1 MILHVDANSAYLS
14 WTAAALLEKGGAVDL
29 RLVPSVIG
37 GSEKNRHGIVLAKSI
52 PAKKMGVKT
61 GETLFEARSRCPH
74 LLVYPPDYGL
84 YVLASDSMVEILRQY
99 SFFVE
104 RYSIDECF
112 LKWEGRREESVKAAF
127 AIKERI
133 KKELGFTV
141 NVGVSTNKL
150 LAKMASELKKPD
162 MVHTLFKEEMEEK
175 MWPLPVGDLFMV
187 GKATERKL
195 KGVGINT
202 IGDLASADKRWLRL
216 LLKSHGELVYRYAN
230 GIDETGVSENCFSLH
245 KSVGNSL
252 TTSYDVTAF
261 SDVRAHLLG
270 LSEQVGIRVRK
281 LGMEGDLISVWFKTE
296 GFLSLSHQR
305 RLPYYTASTSRIYE
319 NAVML
324 IKECWKGQ
332 PLRQL
337 GVSIG
342 GLVEKEKGQISIW
355 EEMEEK
361 EERLNQVLDDVRKRY
376 GRESIIRARFA
387 NSCHKPMA
395 GGVGDME
402 YIMMGGYEI

>member
-14 WTAAALLEKGGAVDL
+14 WTATALLEKGMDIDL
-29 RLVPSVIG
+29 RSVASVIG

-52 PAKKMGVKT
+52 LAKKMGIKT
-61 GETLFEARSRCPH
+61 GETLFEARSKCPD
-74 LLVYPPDYGL
+74 LIVYPPDYGL
-84 YVLASDSMVEILRQY
+84 YVLASEGMVEILKQY
-99 SFFVE
+99 SPLVE

-112 LKWEGRREESVKAAF
+112 IQMDLDKEESIKVAF

-162 MVHTLFKEEMEEK
+162 MVHTLFTEEIEEK

-187 GKATERKL
+187 GRATERKL
-195 KGVGINT
+195 KSFGVST
-202 IGDLASADKRWLRL
+202 IGELASADKRWLRL
-216 LLKSHGELVYRYAN
+216 ILKSHGELVYRYAN
-230 GIDETGVSENCFSLH
+230 GIDETRVSENCFSLH

-252 TTSYDVTAF
+252 TTAYDVTAF

-270 LSEQVGIRVRK
+270 LSEQVGMRVRK
-281 LGMEGDLISVWFKTE
+281 LSMEGDLISIWFKTE
-296 GFLSLSHQR
+296 GFMSLSHQR
-305 RLPYYTASTSRIYE
+305 KLSFYTSSTSRIYE
-319 NAVML
+319 NAIILM
-324 IKECWKGQ
+324 EEAWKGQ

-342 GLVEKEKGQISIW
+342 DLVKREKGQISIW
-355 EEMEEK
+355 EKTEEK
-361 EERLNQVLDDVRKRY
+361 EDRLNETLDAVRKRY

-387 NSCHKPMA
+387 NSCHKPLA